1 MKIESGE
8 IVIAVLHSP
17 REKILGTLNEINSSG
32 VFLRGID
39 LNYFDEWATAI
50 KNDEP
55 FVPMQDYFFP
65 MWRLEKLMRD
75 ESSFAA
81 ASMAEQF
88 QQKTGLNLSDF

>member
-1 MKIESGE
+1 MKIDSGE
-8 IVIAVLHSP
+8 IVIAILHSP
-17 REKILGTLNEINSSG
+17 REKIIGTLHEVGAAG
-32 VFLRGID
+32 VFLRGLD

-88 QQKTGLNLSDF
+88 NQKTGLNLTDF